1 MLVEAVMTTDLVTCD
16 VDATVRE
23 ATARMLR
30 NRVGSVVVTDG
41 GTPAGILT
49 ESDVLHAGYATDDPL
64 SSIPVREAANAP
76 LVTVTPGA
84 TLRAATERMR
94 SEGVK
99 KLVVVDGVTPKG
111 IVTTQD
117 VVDNYAGIRREVH
130 DLATDA
136 TGWSERSDDLRD

>member
-1 MLVEAVMTTDLVTCD
+1 MTTELVTCD
-16 VDATVRE
+16 ADATVRDASE
-23 ATARMLR
+23 RMLR

-41 GTPAGILT
+41 ETPAGILT
-49 ESDVLHAGYATDDPL
+49 ESDVLRAAYATDDPL
-64 SSIPVREAANAP
+64 SAIPVRTAASAP
-76 LVTVTPGA
+76 LVTVRPDA
-84 TLRAATERMR
+84 TLRTATERMR

-99 KLVVVDGVTPKG
+99 KLVVVDGVTPAG

-136 TGWSERSDDLRD
+136 TGWSERSDGFGD

>member
-1 MLVEAVMTTDLVTCD
+1 MRVEEVMTTDLVTCD
-16 VDATVRE
+16 ADAAVRDAAE
-23 ATARMLR
+23 RMLR

-49 ESDVLHAGYATDDPL
+49 ESDVLHAAYATDDPL
-64 SSIPVREAANAP
+64 STIPVQKAASAP
-76 LVTVTPGA
+76 LVTVGPDA
-84 TLRAATERMR
+84 TLRTATERMR

-99 KLVVVDGVTPKG
+99 KLVVVDGVTPAG

-136 TGWSERSDDLRD
+136 TGWSERSDGFGD

>member
-1 MLVEAVMTTDLVTCD
+1 MLVEEVMTTDLVTCD
-16 VDATVRE
+16 ADATVR
-23 ATARMLR
+23 TAAELMLR
-30 NRVGSVVVTDG
+30 NRIGSVVVTDG

-49 ESDVLHAGYATDDPL
+49 ESDVLHAAYATDDPL
-64 SSIPVREAANAP
+64 STIPVQKAASAP
-76 LVTVTPGA
+76 LVTVRPDA
-84 TLRAATERMR
+84 TLRTATDRMR

-99 KLVVVDGVTPKG
+99 KLVVVDGVTPAG

-136 TGWSERSDDLRD
+136 TGWSERSDGFGD

>member
-16 VDATVRE
+16 ADATVRE
-23 ATARMLR
+23 ATELMLR
-30 NRVGSVVVTDG
+30 NRIGSVVVTDD
-41 GTPAGILT
+41 GTPAAILT

-64 SSIPVREAANAP
+64 SSIPVRTAASAP
-76 LVTVTPGA
+76 LVTVRPDA
-84 TLRAATERMR
+84 TLRTATERMR

-99 KLVVVDGVTPKG
+99 KLVVVDGVTPAG

-136 TGWSERSDDLRD
+136 TGWSERADDLDE